1 MSKVRNQIEFVV
13 YGDYALFTEPL
24 MKIGGEKMTTQ
35 IPTYE
40 AMKGIVESV
49 YWKPSI
55 RWIVDEIRVMNP
67 IRMESKGVRPIDM
80 SGGNT
85 LANYSYLRDVK
96 YEVRAHFEFN
106 EHRQDL
112 RADFNEYKHHNIAKR
127 CVNRG
132 GRRDVFLGTREC
144 QAYVEPVEYGKEQG
158 FYDERDEMHFGVMV
172 HGINYPDETGNNML
186 ETRLWTPV
194 MKNGIIR
201 FIRPEE
207 CELVRPLREYQMK
220 SFELGVNMQ
229 SVNELEKELMGGE

>member
-1 MSKVRNQIEFVV
+1 MKKERNQIEFVV
-13 YGDYALFTEPL
+13 YGDYALFTDPL

-55 RWIVDEIRVMNP
+55 RWVIDEIRVMNP

-96 YEVRAHFEFN
+96 YEVRAHFVFN
-106 EHRQDL
+106 EHL
-112 RADFNEYKHHNIAKR
+112 THLANDFNEHKHHNIAQR
-127 CVNRG
+127 CVKKG
-132 GRRDVFLGTREC
+132 GRRDIFLGTREC
-144 QAYVEPVEYGKEQG
+144 QAYVEPVEYGKTQG
-158 FYDERDEMHFGVMV
+158 HYDDIDEMHFGVMV
-172 HGINYPDETGNNML
+172 HGINYPDETGNDML
-186 ETRLWTPV
+186 ETRLWMPV
-194 MKNGIIR
+194 MKKGVIK
-201 FIRPEE
+201 FIKPEQ
-207 CELVRPLREYQMK
+207 CEILRPLKEYKAK

-229 SVNELEKELMGGE
+229 SVDELEKALIGGE